1 MTPRNSPP
9 AAVDLAWQLMVWLDG
24 HLVHLP
30 AHTRAALGARAL
42 DAAVDLLD
50 ALLVAAYAPRASDD
64 HARALRTANQR
75 VSLLRFLLR
84 GLRDRKHLS
93 LDQHAYA
100 AERLDTI
107 GRMTGAWRRS
117 PT

>member
-42 DAAVDLLD
+42 DAAVDLLG
-50 ALLVAAYAPRASDD
+50 ALLVAAYAPRATDEHTAALRRAAQRINLLRYLLRAL
-64 HARALRTANQR
+64 HARR
-75 VSLLRFLLR
+75 
-84 GLRDRKHLS
+84 HLS
-93 LDQHAYA
+93 DAQHEHVATSLDA
-100 AERLDTI
+100 I
-107 GRMTGAWRRS
+107 GRMTAAWRRPS
-117 PT
+117 P